1 MKDMTKKAWKCG
13 KAPNTE
19 CKCHGTL
26 WLGAAKRP
34 DNKAEVKTWEEFR
47 YFKHL
52 PKSKAGFALCNPKEF
67 GSDPLPGLP
76 KACWCEDKPKYEANL
91 CADDGDDCLCNG
103 YALYGQKF
111 VAKSKKVN
119 DFKGLIDNSFA
130 ILEVKE
136 GQNSIACSE
145 EAFGGVDPFPEGEKM
160 CFCDQEKK
168 FFDKE
173 NVEKIS
179 EYWEAQKEL
188 AEGKG
193 ELKGTKV
200 VKEELVK
207 EATTKTEEWTQELE
221 VEEAEKKVTL

>member
-1 MKDMTKKAWKCG
+1 
-13 KAPNTE
+13 
-19 CKCHGTL
+19 
-26 WLGAAKRP
+26 
-34 DNKAEVKTWEEFR
+34 
-47 YFKHL
+47 
-52 PKSKAGFALCNPKEF
+52 
-67 GSDPLPGLP
+67 
-76 KACWCEDKPKYEANL
+76 
-91 CADDGDDCLCNG
+91 
-103 YALYGQKF
+103 
-111 VAKSKKVN
+111 
-119 DFKGLIDNSFA
+119 
-130 ILEVKE
+130 
-136 GQNSIACSE
+136 
-145 EAFGGVDPFPEGEKM
+145 M